1 MTHCDDCQE
10 VGAEAAGLSLS
21 LVALLLDMCSV
32 MFGCTCKVVDFF
44 RFFVFVVS
52 VCLFL
57 FVLLLLYASSKS
69 VAHLF

>member
-21 LVALLLDMCSV
+21 LVVLLLDMCSV

-52 VCLFL
+52 VCLFVCFCL
-57 FVLLLLYASSKS
+57 FFFFCMPVPNQ
-69 VAHLF
+69 